1 MIRSPRGLFQNEKK
15 IWLVNSSPGW
25 RVSNDSFTEEHR
37 ANENGPRKR
46 ESRVHAMNTL
56 LFRYIGDIQIMY
68 RALKERRGYDRVNI
82 SGVSVNRVD
91 LAAEDSS

>member
-1 MIRSPRGLFQNEKK
+1 
-15 IWLVNSSPGW
+15 
-25 RVSNDSFTEEHR
+25 
-37 ANENGPRKR
+37 
-46 ESRVHAMNTL
+46 
-56 LFRYIGDIQIMY
+56 MY